1 MSYQGMPEGTRLVH
15 AFVNTRDLRAFK
27 RRGEVHE
34 RVDELGS
41 AEALTSWLRTRE
53 LIAPEA
59 RANRADLSRA
69 VDLRAHLRA
78 AVGEAGETALPHGPL
93 DWPVQVTVEA
103 GRPPSLAPAGSGV
116 QAALGRIAL
125 AAVGAVSDG
134 TWSRLK
140 VCAADDCRW
149 IFYDRTKPGRGRWC
163 EPELCGNRVKT
174 RAYRER
180 RRQAAVPGDDRD
192 STYG

>member
-1 MSYQGMPEGTRLVH
+1 M
-15 AFVNTRDLRAFK
+15 
-27 RRGEVHE
+27 
-34 RVDELGS
+34 
-41 AEALTSWLRTRE
+41 
-53 LIAPEA
+53 
-59 RANRADLSRA
+59 
-69 VDLRAHLRA
+69 
-78 AVGEAGETALPHGPL
+78 
-93 DWPVQVTVEA
+93 
-103 GRPPSLAPAGSGV
+103 
-116 QAALGRIAL
+116 
-125 AAVGAVSDG
+125 SDG

-180 RRQAAVPGDDRD
+180 RRQAAGPGDDRD